1 MLKQSVNRRDRPDYT
16 GSRVVAFSLQQM
28 IVVMWNLSHFIQSLH
43 RGAKTDTKNK
53 QKKNSGRNTCSK
65 YKEADSSNL
74 VCLSRRAKPVLLL
87 LGPHRRSSA
96 ASSCCKPL
104 SWRQNQTCLLSG
116 MLWAWATADA
126 TLTLQRSEHWTQARH
141 FKGVF
146 GNSFKMCPIM

>member
-1 MLKQSVNRRDRPDYT
+1 MLKLSVNRRDRPDYT

-28 IVVMWNLSHFIQSLH
+28 IFPFYPISPQGGEDWHQ
-43 RGAKTDTKNK
+43 K
-53 QKKNSGRNTCSK
+53 QKQKNSGRNTCSK